1 MEIWQQNYEK
11 LHLNT
16 LRWESYLYINET
28 EICKFKTNDNISWY
42 NSCLESI
49 RKDFTEDEQSEILLN
64 ANV

>member
-11 LHLNT
+11 LPLNT